1 MSLPSTWTSE
11 LRLVQCSAGAVQV
24 CADLHLA
31 VVLVAR
37 YCNLDPKHPESYHA
51 FMWRHLFQ
59 HIDIK

>member
-1 MSLPSTWTSE
+1 M
-11 LRLVQCSAGAVQV
+11 QCSAGAVQV